1 MLSQPNVPCL
11 PDKPVIVGEVPDGS
25 VDGGLSEGSVELEE
39 RNGED
44 SEGEEN
50 RSRCVERF
58 PLVVGNVMGSNLD
71 PNRAITTVLHYCW
84 FIRSKILIIKKMK
97 NVLALNIKYH

>member
-1 MLSQPNVPCL
+1 M
-11 PDKPVIVGEVPDGS
+11 
-25 VDGGLSEGSVELEE
+25 DGGLSEGSVELEE

-58 PLVVGNVMGSNLD
+58 PLVVVKVLGLNLD
-71 PNRAITTVLHYCW
+71 PNLVMTKVLYYCW
-84 FIRSKILIIKKMK
+84 FIRCKILIIFE
-97 NVLALNIKYH
+97 